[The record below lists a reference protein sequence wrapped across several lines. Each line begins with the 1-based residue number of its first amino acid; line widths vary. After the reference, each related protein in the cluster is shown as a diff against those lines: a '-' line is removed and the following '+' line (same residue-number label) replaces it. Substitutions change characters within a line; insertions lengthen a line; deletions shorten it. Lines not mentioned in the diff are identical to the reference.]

1 MLKRPPQR
9 ISFLEKED
17 IIDLPNLIEIQIKSY
32 NQFLQADKFPEEREN
47 IGLQEVFTEIFPI
60 KSYDEKTILEFLSYS
75 LGVPKYSPEECIR
88 RGITYNVTLKVKF
101 RLTDETGIKE
111 EEVYMGTIPLMTDK
125 GTFIINGAERVVV
138 SQLHRSPGICFEQE
152 RHPRGTILYSFRIIP
167 YRGSWLE
174 GAFDTNDLIHIYI
187 DRKKRRRKILATTFI
202 RALGYSS
209 NADIIEEFFPISK
222 VKIKSEKEFSKYVG
236 KILAQDVLDEE
247 SGLVFGKAGEKLT
260 TAMLKRMVDAGVNA
274 ISIAEDADETS
285 PIIKMLAKDPTD
297 SYEVAL
303 KDFYRKLRPGEPAT
317 LANARS
323 AMMRLFFDPKRYNLG
338 RVGRYKL
345 NSKLGF
351 EINDETLQVVTLR
364 KEDVI
369 GALKYLIRL
378 KSGDQNTGVDD
389 IDHLAIVACVPL
401 GS

>member
-1 MLKRPPQR
+1 MLKKPPKR
-9 ISFLEKED
+9 VSFREREE

-32 NQFLQADKFPEEREN
+32 NQFLQAHLLSHEREN
-47 IGLQEVFTEIFPI
+47 IGLQEVFSEIFPI
-60 KSYDEKTILEFLSYS
+60 KSYDEKTVLEFLSYN

-111 EEVYMGTIPLMTDK
+111 EEVYMGTIPVMTEK

-152 RHPRGTILYSFRIIP
+152 RHSRGSVIYSFRVIP

-187 DRKKRRRKILATTFI
+187 DRKKRRRKILATAFI
-202 RALGYSS
+202 RTLGFSTD
-209 NADIIEEFFPISK
+209 ADIIEEFFSTIK
-222 VKIKSEKEFSKYVG
+222 VKIRSDKDFPKLVG
-236 KILAQDVLDEE
+236 KILAEDVVEEE
-247 SGLVFGKAGEKLT
+247 SGVVFGKASEKLT
-260 TAMLKRMVDAGVNA
+260 TAMLKRMLDAG
-274 ISIAEDADETS
+274 ISAVRIAEDADETS

-297 SYEVAL
+297 SYESAL
-303 KDFYRKLRPGEPAT
+303 KDFYRRIRPGEPAT
-317 LANARS
+317 LSNAR
-323 AMMRLFFDPKRYNLG
+323 AAIMRLFFDSKRYNLG

-345 NSKLGF
+345 NSKLGYPVT
-351 EINDETLQVVTLR
+351 DEELQHVTLR

-369 GALKYLIRL
+369 AALKYL
-378 KSGDQNTGVDD
+378 
-389 IDHLAIVACVPL
+389 
-401 GS
+401 

>member
-9 ISFLEKED
+9 IGYNEKEE

-47 IGLQEVFTEIFPI
+47 IGLLEVFNEIFPI
-60 KSYDEKTILEFLSYS
+60 KSYDEKTVLEFVSYN
-75 LGVPKYSPEECIR
+75 LGVPKYSPDECIR

-111 EEVYMGTIPLMTDK
+111 EEVYMGTIPVMTDK

-152 RHPRGTILYSFRIIP
+152 RHSRGNVIYSFRIIP

-202 RALGYSS
+202 RALGYSTNS
-209 NADIIEEFFPISK
+209 DIIEEFFSTRKYK
-222 VKIKSEKEFSKYVG
+222 VKNEKEFAKLVG
-236 KILAQDVLDEE
+236 KILAQDVVDEE
-247 SGLVFGKAGEKLT
+247 SGMIFGKASEKLT
-260 TAMLKRMVDAGVNA
+260 TAMLKRIMDAG
-274 ISIAEDADETS
+274 IETIRIAEDADETS
-285 PIIKMLAKDPTD
+285 PIIKMLAKDSTD
-297 SYEVAL
+297 SYESAL
-303 KDFYRKLRPGEPAT
+303 KDFYRKIRPGEPAT
-317 LANARS
+317 LSNARS
-323 AMMRLFFDPKRYNLG
+323 ANMRLFFDPKRYNLG

-345 NSKLGF
+345 NSKLGL
-351 EINDETLQVVTLR
+351 EISDEELKTVTLKKR
-364 KEDVI
+364 RCD
-369 GALKYLIRL
+369 RR
-378 KSGDQNTGVDD
+378 SQ
-389 IDHLAIVACVPL
+389 VPHQAERWN
-401 GS
+401 